1 MSSVCWRWGSL
12 AIDDSPLI
20 AWESP
25 FMGLYQ
31 LPACLTLDI
40 FAEIEV
46 SNVLVSLKKNIG
58 FSCDPLFF

>member
-1 MSSVCWRWGSL
+1 
-12 AIDDSPLI
+12 
-20 AWESP
+20 
-25 FMGLYQ
+25 MGLYQ

-46 SNVLVSLKKNIG
+46 SDVLVSLKKNIG